1 MAIKQLVED
10 IKKHVK
16 RLALNADFIELF
28 DVDNNTVTF
37 YVADQ
42 NAIVEG
48 VEATPDGEFLFSDG
62 TKIVIEGGKVVS
74 VEAPV
79 EEAIE
84 EEIKKEEIVENEEVV
99 EEEEIKKEEEIV
111 EEPKEDKDARIAELE
126 AEVEKLKSDLEAEKA
141 AVTEKEEEIKEIEED
156 LKEIQNFY
164 TKVKKQ
170 AAEREIKS
178 EQPQR
183 EFYFIKRK

>member
-1 MAIKQLVED
+1 MALKQLVED
-10 IKKHVK
+10 IKNHVK
-16 RLALNADFIELF
+16 KMTLNADFIELY

-42 NAIVEG
+42 NSIAEG

-62 TKIVIEGGKVVS
+62 TKIVIENGKVVS
-74 VEAPV
+74 IEAPV
-79 EEAIE
+79 EEEKVEETIETEEVKNEEKIE
-84 EEIKKEEIVENEEVV
+84 EEIEKK
-99 EEEEIKKEEEIV
+99 EEIV

-126 AEVEKLKSDLEAEKA
+126 AEVEKLKADLEAEKA
-141 AVTEKEEEIKEIEED
+141 AVTEKEEEIKEIEDD

-164 TKVKKQ
+164 TKVSK
-170 AAEREIKS
+170 ASSEREVKA

-183 EFYFIKRK
+183 NFYFIKRK